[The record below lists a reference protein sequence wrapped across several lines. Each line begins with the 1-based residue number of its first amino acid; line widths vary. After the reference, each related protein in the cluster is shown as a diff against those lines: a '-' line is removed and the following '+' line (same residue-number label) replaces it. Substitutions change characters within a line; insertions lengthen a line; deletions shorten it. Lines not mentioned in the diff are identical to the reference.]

1 MRLHAAF
8 YVNKM
13 MNKMIEKGNLK
24 YLYYFIV
31 GEFGPKEAWNKHVGV
46 SITEAA
52 IAHTYYWTFKTF
64 LDTLI
69 KYFYIIIY

>member
-8 YVNKM
+8 YVNKVMLKM
-13 MNKMIEKGNLK
+13 MEKGINIKLSK
-24 YLYYFIV
+24 LA
-31 GEFGPKEAWNKHVGV
+31 GEYGPKEAWNKHVGV
-46 SITEAA
+46 SITEAS

-69 KYFYIIIY
+69 K

>member
-8 YVNKM
+8 YVNKL
-13 MNKMIEKGNLK
+13 MNKMIEKGNNNIL
-24 YLYYFIV
+24 IV
-31 GEFGPKEAWNKHVGV
+31 AGEYGPKDAWNKHVGV

-69 KYFYIIIY
+69 K